1 MATRRKYKV
10 PAYKDGGAVRVDN
23 IIVAPPVEA
32 PVQVEHCSTS
42 GRPPVE
48 AAPPPA
54 DDDPLVKA
62 HRAQQRA
69 EEIQRN
75 AARAPQ
81 GNANRP
87 PSIDDVVNA
96 IPGLSEHKRQFRKAN
111 SNLLQPANVDA
122 VRFHYHAALNA
133 GVVDDTPEMNQ
144 AILDG
149 IARERARAVAQ
160 AKAIVEPPA
169 PAAPSRPRVQVSAPV
184 SREAPAMSG
193 NRQPSDWNTLSPEE
207 RDMAHRSFVDRPD
220 MPRLTLAERE
230 YLYLQNRNKYR
241 KMKASG
247 EYSERRE

>member
-1 MATRRKYKV
+1 VATRRKYKV

-96 IPGLSEHKRQFRKAN
+96 IPGLSEHKRQFLKAN

-144 AILDG
+144 AIPDG

-160 AKAIVEPPA
+160 AKAIVEPPCA
-169 PAAPSRPRVQVSAPV
+169 GSAEPAACPGLGAGFPRGASHERKPSTIGLEHS
-184 SREAPAMSG
+184 ESG
-193 NRQPSDWNTLSPEE
+193 GAR
-207 RDMAHRSFVDRPD
+207 HG
-220 MPRLTLAERE
+220 
-230 YLYLQNRNKYR
+230 
-241 KMKASG
+241 AS
-247 EYSERRE
+247 ELR